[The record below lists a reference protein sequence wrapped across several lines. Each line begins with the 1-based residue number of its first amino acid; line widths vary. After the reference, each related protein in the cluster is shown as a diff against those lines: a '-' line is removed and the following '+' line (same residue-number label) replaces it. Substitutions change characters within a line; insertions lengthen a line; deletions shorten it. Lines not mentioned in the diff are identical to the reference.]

1 MGGITMAEHKKIEFS
16 VPDVDT
22 AKLQLC
28 YEKPSIDIPDMSK
41 YIQSSLCIAPSIT
54 QNLQPVLDQLASLP
68 AKMIETA
75 QYIQPALDALQVLD
89 DIISQIVNTVSFF
102 AASDTKKAE
111 LLENY
116 RQWGRYGWTMHPSA
130 APNIF
135 YTKPDNSNVAHKK
148 MQAFLSKTYSDR
160 LFSLL
165 RKDLNKTSDLE
176 SAILCY
182 NNRQYKACALLLFS
196 MIDSEIIHFQTNVQR
211 SDVGTRAIKYVKQK
225 AEEYDESAFIF
236 VLHYANIIAC
246 LETLFESGHNFVKEP
261 ATINRNYICHGMA
274 RRSVR
279 KRDCYQLFLLLYNF
293 QRYSK
298 RWV

>member
-1 MGGITMAEHKKIEFS
+1 MEEYKKIVVP

-22 AKLQLC
+22 TELQIL
-28 YEKPSIDIPDMSK
+28 SGNLNIDIPDMSK
-41 YIQSSLCIAPSIT
+41 HIQNSLRIQQSIIQSLKPA
-54 QNLQPVLDQLASLP
+54 LERLASVQAEMVINELN
-68 AKMIETA
+68 T
-75 QYIQPALDALQVLD
+75 QALSAAVQALNDKLLQVAAA
-89 DIISQIVNTVSFF
+89 ISFSTVSD
-102 AASDTKKAE
+102 AEKTE

-116 RQWGRYGWTMHPSA
+116 RQWGRYGWTAHPSA
-130 APNIF
+130 VPKCF
-135 YTKPDNSNVAHKK
+135 YAIPDNSKTAHKQ
-148 MQAFLSKTYSDR
+148 MQVFLSKTYSDR

-165 RKDLNKTSDLE
+165 RKNLNKANDLE
-176 SAILCY
+176 SAIFCY

-211 SDVGTRAIKYVKQK
+211 PDVGTRAIKYVKQK
-225 AEEYDESAFIF
+225 AEEYDEGAFIF
-236 VLHYANIIAC
+236 VLHYANIISC

-261 ATINRNYICHGMA
+261 ATINRNYICHGMSQ
-274 RRSVR
+274 RPVR